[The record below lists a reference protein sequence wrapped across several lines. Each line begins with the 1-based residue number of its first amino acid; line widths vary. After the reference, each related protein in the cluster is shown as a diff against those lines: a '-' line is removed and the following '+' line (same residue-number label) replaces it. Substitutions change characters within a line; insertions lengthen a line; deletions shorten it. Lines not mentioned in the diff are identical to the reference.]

1 MGQGLDK
8 ETAPFPLHKQGRCNS
23 GRVGNMRCPDGGAV
37 TSRAVWVLEV
47 RILARRLYE
56 AHLLGGEGGPDRRHS
71 WSHWTPLEA
80 PGGLGTLPWSW
91 RLLSTEW
98 KGRGAFCTME
108 KPEGRG

>member
-1 MGQGLDK
+1 MGQWPQGL
-8 ETAPFPLHKQGRCNS
+8 S
-23 GRVGNMRCPDGGAV
+23 
-37 TSRAVWVLEV
+37 WVLEV

-56 AHLLGGEGGPDRRHS
+56 AVCLVERVVPTGGILGVSGLL
-71 WSHWTPLEA
+71 LEA

-91 RLLSTEW
+91 RPWSTEW